1 MIRTV
6 PDCRILNP
14 PGVTGPSLPSGSS
27 IKSRVTLSKL
37 KCCAILK
44 FHGIIRDMPRGY
56 VDFFVSFLYIS
67 GMIEVDSLTKRYGS
81 VEAVKDVSFSV
92 GKDQVLGFLGPN
104 GAGKTTIM
112 KILTGYHFPSGGTAL
127 VDGISVQDDPVGV
140 KSRIGY
146 LPESVPLYGD
156 LTPLE
161 YLTFIAQA
169 RLIPRGEQKDRIQ
182 AALDACGL
190 KQVRGKKIETLSKG
204 YKQRVGLAQAIIHD
218 PPILILDEPTSGLDP
233 NQIIEIR
240 GLITELGK
248 RKTVILS
255 THILQEVE
263 AVCSRVLILNE
274 GRIAA
279 QGKPEEIAGTMKG
292 GDTWELILKGDAAG
306 LREGLGLPAGDIK
319 PGSINDGPDG
329 TVKVSF
335 FLPIRDPGAE
345 WADGERIFDW
355 AVSRGFKILR
365 MDRKRLSL
373 EDIFVKLTSEEGS
386 QP

>member
-1 MIRTV
+1 
-6 PDCRILNP
+6 
-14 PGVTGPSLPSGSS
+14 
-27 IKSRVTLSKL
+27 
-37 KCCAILK
+37 
-44 FHGIIRDMPRGY
+44 
-56 VDFFVSFLYIS
+56 
-67 GMIEVDSLTKRYGS
+67 MIEVNSLTKRYGS

-112 KILTGYHFPSGGTAL
+112 KILTGYHFPSEGTAL
-127 VDGISVQDDPVGV
+127 VDGISVQDDPVEV

-169 RLIPRGEQKDRIQ
+169 RLIPRQEQKGKIQ
-182 AALDACGL
+182 SALEACGL
-190 KQVRGKKIETLSKG
+190 KQVAGKKIEDLSKG

-263 AVCSRVLILNE
+263 AVCSQVLILNE

-292 GDTWELILKGDAAG
+292 GDTWELILKGTDIAG
-306 LREGLGLPAGDIK
+306 LRDGLGLPEGDVR
-319 PGSINDGPDG
+319 PGSISDGPDG

-335 FLPIRDPGAE
+335 FLPIRGSATE

-373 EDIFVKLTSEEGS
+373 EDIFVKLTSEEES
-386 QP
+386 RP